1 METCEKRM
9 KKLEK
14 NPHKMGGGY
23 LLSSDI
29 DSLSITETPG
39 KNLLTRF
46 GKEGTITM
54 FFVVPPESIV
64 IKRSVSTVLFSFAL
78 AFSLAKL
85 A

>member
-1 METCEKRM
+1 METCEKRT
-9 KKLEK
+9 KKLK
-14 NPHKMGGGY
+14 KKPHKIGKGY

-29 DSLSITETPG
+29 DSLSFPETSG
-39 KNLLTRF
+39 KNLLTRL

-64 IKRSVSTVLFSFAL
+64 IKSPVSPVLFSFAL

-85 A
+85 T